1 MGGGPPGAVVV
12 PIDDLRVVLV
22 ELGRTSTPSASVVAA
37 ANRLR
42 AVLEPSFFDD
52 PSLSDPRASLPGA
65 HHGRDT
71 EKAAAWADLPRK
83 GTQRLRVLA
92 AIAIAEDLGRTDQEL
107 EELLEMPRP
116 SPGNRRGELMAG
128 GWVRD
133 SGKTR
138 PTRAGKQA
146 VVWILTEDGARR
158 LAQHEETP

>member
-1 MGGGPPGAVVV
+1 M
-12 PIDDLRVVLV
+12 LV

-52 PSLSDPRASLPGA
+52 PSLSDPAANLPGA
-65 HHGRDT
+65 HHGRET
-71 EKAAAWADLPRK
+71 ERAAAYEIVPK
-83 GTQRLRVLA
+83 SGTQRLRVLA

-107 EELLEMPRP
+107 EELLDMPRP

-133 SGKTR
+133 SGKRR
-138 PTRAGKQA
+138 PTRSGKDA
-146 VVWILTEDGARR
+146 VVWVLTEDGDRR
-158 LAQHEETP
+158 LEQHEETNQ